1 MTKKGVDC
9 AQKRPSIHGKKKT
22 SSNVP
27 SSFFKVMIG
36 SDFSS
41 VLYLPPKFGPTAST
55 LIDKEAII
63 EDSSGKQWKVQISI
77 VDKSYAFQEG
87 WKAFSLEHGLEVGH
101 FLVFNYMGR
110 SHFVVKV
117 FDRSGCEKT
126 DFPNQRKQ
134 KKRKTITVDLDDS
147 DELLNRQGLL
157 SSESDTGK
165 THSQDEVV
173 GVEDSAEI
181 NKEKT
186 SENSNSNRGIRSLNE
201 DKNYEDPCYLK
212 DRDFGDKEREDRDS
226 LMFDAFMCEI
236 LNNSGVHR
244 TGKFTSS
251 NEIVVTS
258 IYTKDPL
265 LEDMLGNGAT
275 QDLFEVEL
283 TERSHF
289 LEELDKSTFSCE
301 RHSRENKIPEHL
313 LIPCTMQHEEI
324 KENSETQRLLI
335 SEEGYPLHAGNC
347 ANTKEMLVGLH
358 VSLDVPMCHV
368 TGKMERM
375 IQKELL
381 DMTPDVCIYK
391 DQLQTLIGYQSS
403 DLNSAK
409 AVPSDCEEEGDVANE
424 NRAGQQGE
432 WDKMDKGVMVSG
444 QIGQVS
450 TGQKRIIHD
459 NALADKAV
467 RRSSRIGK
475 PSWKLRERRAA
486 HMLASIS
493 ETDSKDNATGGAPED
508 TMADPLP

>member
-1 MTKKGVDC
+1 
-9 AQKRPSIHGKKKT
+9 
-22 SSNVP
+22 
-27 SSFFKVMIG
+27 MIG

-63 EDSSGKQWKVQISI
+63 EDSSGKQWTVQISI

-87 WKAFSLEHGLEVGH
+87 WKAFSMEHGLEVGH
-101 FLVFNYMGR
+101 FLVFHYMGR

-147 DELLNRQGLL
+147 DELLNRQGFL

-165 THSQDEVV
+165 TQSQDEVV
-173 GVEDSAEI
+173 GVKDSAEI
-181 NKEKT
+181 NEEKT
-186 SENSNSNRGIRSLNE
+186 SENSNSNRRIRSLNE

-212 DRDFGDKEREDRDS
+212 DRDFGDREREDRDS
-226 LMFDAFMCEI
+226 LMFDAFRCEI

-258 IYTKDPL
+258 IYTNDPL
-265 LEDMLGNGAT
+265 LEDMMRNGAT

-283 TERSHF
+283 TKRSHF
-289 LEELDKSTFSCE
+289 LEELDMSTFSCERHSRENKIPEHLLIPCTMQHEEIKENSGNKELDKSTFSCERHSRENKIPKHLLIPCTMQHEEIKENSGNKELDKSTFSCE

-324 KENSETQRLLI
+324 KENSETQQLLI
-335 SEEGYPLHAGNC
+335 SKEGYPLHAGNC
-347 ANTKEMLVGLH
+347 ENTREMFVGLH
-358 VSLDVPMCHV
+358 VSLDVPMCHA

-381 DMTPDVCIYK
+381 DMTPDVCIYN
-391 DQLQTLIGYQSS
+391 DQLQTLIGDQSS
-403 DLNSAK
+403 DLNSVK
-409 AVPSDCEEEGDVANE
+409 AVPSDCG
-424 NRAGQQGE
+424 
-432 WDKMDKGVMVSG
+432 
-444 QIGQVS
+444 
-450 TGQKRIIHD
+450 
-459 NALADKAV
+459 
-467 RRSSRIGK
+467 
-475 PSWKLRERRAA
+475 AA

-493 ETDSKDNATGGAPED
+493 ETDSKNKAAGGAPEE